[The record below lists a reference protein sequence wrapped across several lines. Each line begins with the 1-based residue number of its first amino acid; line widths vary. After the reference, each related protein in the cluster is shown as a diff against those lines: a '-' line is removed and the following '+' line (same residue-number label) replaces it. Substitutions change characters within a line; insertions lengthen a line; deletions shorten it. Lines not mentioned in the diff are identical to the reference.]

1 MLSTPDSLKGFSK
14 QFIGRTRE
22 GVRELSTLASLEGF
36 RKAVYRP
43 HGGGGAGHRVC
54 DPLVHGSLVGEVTGG

>member
-1 MLSTPDSLKGFSK
+1 MLSTPDSLKDFSK
-14 QFIGRTRE
+14 QFTGRTRE

-43 HGGGGAGHRVC
+43 HEGAGSQ
-54 DPLVHGSLVGEVTGG
+54 SL